1 MASATSTATGTSR
14 KNDSAVSAATP
25 TASVARP
32 SVTQPGRAQ
41 PFGWVAQEAPRQRPV
56 QGDGARGSD
65 DQPGAADADRR
76 RGGEQEHL
84 GDQSGRRPL
93 KRSQPPSALEHLKGS
108 TVEGVIR
115 FS

>member
-1 MASATSTATGTSR
+1 M
-14 KNDSAVSAATP
+14 K
-25 TASVARP
+25 
-32 SVTQPGRAQ
+32 
-41 PFGWVAQEAPRQRPV
+41 EAPRQRPV
-56 QGDGARGSD
+56 QGDGARGSHD
-65 DQPGAADADRR
+65 KPGAADANRR